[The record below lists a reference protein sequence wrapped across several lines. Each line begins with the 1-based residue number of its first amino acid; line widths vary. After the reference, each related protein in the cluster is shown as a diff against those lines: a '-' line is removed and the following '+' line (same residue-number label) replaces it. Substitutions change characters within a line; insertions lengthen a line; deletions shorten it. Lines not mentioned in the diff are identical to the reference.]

1 MGWINTFYYN
11 EGNNVISYRTNGT
24 ITVTITDKESN
35 EQTHYSIKISKDGKS
50 GMDFVNEIIKK
61 HKGELA
67 NNPEQFMKYFG
78 DDWKK
83 GVLL

>member
-1 MGWINTFYYN
+1 MGWINTFIYE
-11 EGNNVISYRTNGT
+11 EGENCVTYRTNGKVN
-24 ITVTITDKESN
+24 ICITDENSDK
-35 EQTHYSIKISKDGKS
+35 QVHYGIKIDKDGKD
-50 GMDFVNEIIKK
+50 GLDFFNGIIKE

-83 GVLL
+83 GLLL